1 MKRVALLAASTL
13 LAACSHETATT
24 TVSSTDAGVATT
36 ATAVATSSTGPASSA
51 APTASGAAPA
61 AAAAGTGK
69 ARTVNGPYQATKG
82 TFYIPDSSGW
92 SGVKQL
98 GEDDPSGI
106 GAGTLSLQIGADG
119 RVSGKI
125 TGALGDL
132 TVDWLDRDGE
142 LTAQLMP
149 ATGAPITSFTGTLIA
164 KDDGT
169 KVTGT
174 MRLSDG
180 INRLVRVAD
189 VKLGG

>member
-1 MKRVALLAASTL
+1 MKRVALLTLVTSLTAAATVM
-13 LAACSHETATT
+13 ACSHETATT
-24 TVSSTDAGVATT
+24 A
-36 ATAVATSSTGPASSA
+36 ASSA
-51 APTASGAAPA
+51 DSGATTGAAASASSTA
-61 AAAAGTGK
+61 AAAANTAPAATGK

-132 TVDWLDRDGE
+132 TVDGLDRDGE

>member
-1 MKRVALLAASTL
+1 MTRADLLAAATL
-13 LAACSHETATT
+13 LAACSHETATA
-24 TVSSTDAGVATT
+24 TVSSTDAGVTT
-36 ATAVATSSTGPASSA
+36 SATAVAASSSGPASSA
-51 APTASGAAPA
+51 APTASGAASA
-61 AAAAGTGK
+61 ATGK

-106 GAGTLSLQIGADG
+106 GAGTVSLEIGADG
-119 RVSGKI
+119 RVRGKI
-125 TGALGDL
+125 TGALGEL
-132 TVDWLDRDGE
+132 TVDGLDRDGE
-142 LTAQLMP
+142 LTAQLTP
-149 ATGAPITSFTGTLIA
+149 AAGAPINSFTGTLIA
-164 KDDGT
+164 KDDGA

>member
-1 MKRVALLAASTL
+1 MKCVALLTLVTSLTAA
-13 LAACSHETATT
+13 AAVVACSHETATT
-24 TVSSTDAGVATT
+24 AAASADSGATT
-36 ATAVATSSTGPASSA
+36 AATAIGSASS
-51 APTASGAAPA
+51 TASGAAANTAPA
-61 AAAAGTGK
+61 APGK

-98 GEDDPSGI
+98 GEEDPSGI

-132 TVDWLDRDGE
+132 TVDGLDRDGE

-189 VKLGG
+189 VKLGS